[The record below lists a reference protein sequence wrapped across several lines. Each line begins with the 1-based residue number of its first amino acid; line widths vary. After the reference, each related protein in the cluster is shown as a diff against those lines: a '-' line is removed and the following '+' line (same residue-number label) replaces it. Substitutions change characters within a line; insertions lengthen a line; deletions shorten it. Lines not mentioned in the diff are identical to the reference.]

1 MASLSE
7 AERKFVRDNPYYG
20 ILTTIRP
27 DGSPHSTVVWV
38 DEENGEI
45 VFNTA
50 RGRAKERYIAA
61 NPQAGMVVVNPRD
74 GYQWLSVS
82 GPVRFESEG
91 AQAMIHKL
99 SNKYDG
105 KDYPAERLERE
116 ERVTGRMRPS
126 RAESRGLDG

>member
-1 MASLSE
+1 MASLSD
-7 AERKFVRDNPYYG
+7 AERRFVRENPYYG

-38 DEENGEI
+38 DEEEGEI

-50 RGRAKERYIAA
+50 RGRAKERYVNR
-61 NPQAGMVVVNPRD
+61 NPEVGVIVVNPSD

-82 GPVRFESEG
+82 GPVRLESEG
-91 AQAMIHKL
+91 AREMINKL
-99 SNKYDG
+99 SHKYDG

-116 ERVTGRMRPS
+116 ERVTGRIRPR
-126 RAESRGLDG
+126 RAESRGLDS